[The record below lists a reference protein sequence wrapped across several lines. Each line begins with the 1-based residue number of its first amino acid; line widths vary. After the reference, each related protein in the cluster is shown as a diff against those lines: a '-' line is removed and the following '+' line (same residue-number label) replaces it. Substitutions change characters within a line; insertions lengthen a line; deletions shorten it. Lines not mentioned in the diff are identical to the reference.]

1 MPKAKVSILGA
12 FVTDLACRTD
22 RMAKW
27 GETILGNSFKLGPG
41 GKGSNQAVAAARL
54 DADVGLITKIGK
66 DAFGEMAKRFYVE
79 QGMSLA
85 RIYEDPEETSAT
97 ATIVIDEKT
106 NENSIIVVQGA
117 CAHLTIEEVEA
128 AKADIGSA
136 DIFLTQLELPL
147 APTVRGIEL
156 AHAAGVPIILNPA
169 PALPLPPE
177 VLAKVDYLTP
187 NETEAVTLVGKESLD
202 QFQNI
207 EQLADELLA
216 FGVRNVVITLG
227 EKGAFVKGPGVMQH
241 VPPFAVDKV
250 VETTGA
256 GDAFAGGFAV
266 ALAEKKLLVEAVR
279 FGCAVA
285 AISVTRRGTAPSMPY
300 RKEVDALMGLG
311 T

>member
-12 FVTDLACRTD
+12 FVTDLTCRTD

-54 DADVGLITKIGK
+54 DADVSLITKIGR
-66 DAFGEMAKRFYVE
+66 DAFGEMAKRFYTE
-79 QGMSLA
+79 QGMSLSH
-85 RIYEDPEETSAT
+85 IYEDPEETSAT
-97 ATIVIDEKT
+97 ATIIIDENT
-106 NENSIIVVQGA
+106 RENSIIVVQGA

-128 AKADIGSA
+128 AKSDIGSA
-136 DIFLTQLELPL
+136 DIFLTQLELPM

-156 AHAAGVPIILNPA
+156 ANAAGVPIILNPA
-169 PALPLPPE
+169 PALPVPPE

-202 QFQNI
+202 QFRDV
-207 EQLADELLA
+207 EHLADELLA

-227 EKGAFVKGPGVMQH
+227 EKGAFVKGSGVTQQVSGFRM
-241 VPPFAVDKV
+241 DKV
-250 VETTGA
+250 IETTGA

-266 ALAEKKLLVEAVR
+266 ALAEKQSLVEAVR

-300 RKEVDALMGLG
+300 RKEVDALLARR
-311 T
+311 